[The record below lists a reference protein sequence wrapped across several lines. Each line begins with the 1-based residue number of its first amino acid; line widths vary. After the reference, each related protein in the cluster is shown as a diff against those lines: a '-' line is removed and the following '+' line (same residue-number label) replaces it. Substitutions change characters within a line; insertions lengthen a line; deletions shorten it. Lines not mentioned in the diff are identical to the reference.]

1 MYCTMKDIELIYD
14 DVYDL
19 IGEYSVLTYLSFIR
33 TIQEKNFYSL
43 QKHISFIGKAK
54 GDKIN
59 K

>member
-1 MYCTMKDIELIYD
+1 MKDIKLIYD